1 MKVLEDR
8 GGGAVEF
15 LDSGSSGTFIGCS
28 WNGNTAPANKVRNIY
43 IRKFVNFIFPIVTVK
58 TYVKSSHHHP
68 LNTSIV
74 HTIPKYN
81 YECFYTFSKKKQ
93 LRFFTVQL
101 LTLYKLFCI
110 VSWWLSFS
118 SLSRVRLMSQPL

>member
-1 MKVLEDR
+1 MKIYEDR

-15 LDSGSSGTFIGCS
+15 LESGTSGTFISCS

-81 YECFYTFSKKKQ
+81 YECFYTFYKKKKQ

-101 LTLYKLFCI
+101 LTLLKLFA
-110 VSWWLSFS
+110 SFS
-118 SLSRVRLMSQPL
+118 FSFL